1 MSVALEEETEL
12 VLFEVL
18 RERGRTW
25 VRARHQDGARTEWNL
40 IKDWS
45 EGIRADLLGQIKR
58 VRAAAL

>member
-1 MSVALEEETEL
+1 M
-12 VLFEVL
+12 LFEVL

-45 EGIRADLLGQIKR
+45 EGIRADLLGQLKR